1 MVWFAK
7 QLIPINLIPSIV
19 APCVPPVVCP
29 CVYRSK
35 NINKRCGQ
43 NVKAVMSS
51 SINLAELL
59 NRVDNDRELLVE
71 LFSIFKTEFPTHVQF
86 LSEAISRVETK
97 RVETES
103 HILKGMLLNLSASR
117 AAAIASELESMARE
131 NKIDDV
137 KLAFTELQ
145 REAKALLLR
154 MDECLVEFQL

>member
-1 MVWFAK
+1 
-7 QLIPINLIPSIV
+7 
-19 APCVPPVVCP
+19 
-29 CVYRSK
+29 
-35 NINKRCGQ
+35 
-43 NVKAVMSS
+43 MSS

-117 AAAIASELESMARE
+117 AAAIASELENMARE

-137 KLAFTELQ
+137 KLVFTELQ